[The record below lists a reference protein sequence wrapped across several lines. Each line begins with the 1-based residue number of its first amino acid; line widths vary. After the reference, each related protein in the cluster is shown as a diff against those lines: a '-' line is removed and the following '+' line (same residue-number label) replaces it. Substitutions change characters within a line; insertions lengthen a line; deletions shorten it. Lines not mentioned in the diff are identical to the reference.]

1 MQKKDEKQIARRQ
14 NPFSLFMLSLCSI
27 FLLSACT
34 TDSVPDEEFEM
45 PTGNFPL
52 LSSVPDRSSFGL
64 SDDIGCQQKRLQWEH
79 DQAMKKQ
86 VDVIESIK
94 PW

>member
-1 MQKKDEKQIARRQ
+1 MQKKNEKPIAGRQ
-14 NPFSLFMLSLCSI
+14 NPSCSFMIFLCAG

-52 LSSVPDRSSFGL
+52 LNSVPDRSSFGP
-64 SDDIGCQQKRLQWEH
+64 SEDIGSQQKRLQWEH
-79 DQAMKKQ
+79 DQAVKKQ
-86 VDVIESIK
+86 ADVIKSVK
-94 PW
+94 R